1 MAVDIFARRRSE
13 ISSERVSVP
22 RQHIRLTSTRQR
34 YSRAERRV
42 TSAFIVAT
50 PQERRCVL
58 IDPARRIGIFRLRAD
73 VLPSAA
79 PITAFEIFH

>member
-1 MAVDIFARRRSE
+1 L
-13 ISSERVSVP
+13 
-22 RQHIRLTSTRQR
+22 RLTSTRKR
-34 YSRAERRV
+34 YSRAERRL

-50 PQERRCVL
+50 PQEHRSL
-58 IDPARRIGIFRLRAD
+58 FIDPARRIGIFRLRAD